1 MAIRN
6 IVWNIF
12 LLHSNESKITTKFYK
27 YLKTIRAFMICIIE
41 DNDQIVSYLKNNGI
55 IFALYDFEGFKE
67 SVIDSFNIF
76 VISSKRINNKGTPS
90 LSLIKNIKKHP
101 YKKVIIVGDLDDMMK
116 TYYEEVGVDVTTSL
130 PLLCNNI
137 KKHVELYRKLKLMQ
151 KYSNNFSELFPELS
165 YDYDNHIIE
174 QIKSIFN
181 KYLGNNGNV
190 ILENYMKQG
199 ATYKQLLK
207 EGYSLVKEVDKKT
220 FLEEIRQISI

>member
-6 IVWNIF
+6 IMWKIF
-12 LLHSNESKITTKFYK
+12 LLHSNESKITTKLYK
-27 YLKTIRAFMICIIE
+27 YLKTMRAFMICIIE

-55 IFALYDFEGFKE
+55 IFALYDFEGFKD
-67 SVIDSFNIF
+67 SVINSFNIF

-101 YKKVIIVGDLDDMMK
+101 YKKVIVVGDLDDMMK

-137 KKHVELYRKLKLMQ
+137 KKHVELYRKLKIMQ